1 MKQLIGLSVTT
12 RKIRSNVFKEILSS
26 YLELNL
32 RTSFYQSDVIP
43 TSHRKFLSESR
54 RKERTMKLWL

>member
-26 YLELNL
+26 YLKLNL

-43 TSHRKFLSESR
+43 TSHRKFLSES
-54 RKERTMKLWL
+54 